1 MLFFLSFY
9 SNGCIAVFIS
19 ACTNVIQRRGDKK
32 KKLKKALLFGQSKS
46 LLHPRGPGG
55 HKQSVMTS
63 DLEHLP
69 GFSPGIPVWY
79 LPARAVAET
88 LHG

>member
-1 MLFFLSFY
+1 MLLFKVS
-9 SNGCIAVFIS
+9 IVMAVMLWLYQHASTLYKGGEI
-19 ACTNVIQRRGDKK
+19 KK
-32 KKLKKALLFGQSKS
+32 NMKALLYGQSKS

-88 LHG
+88 

>member
-1 MLFFLSFY
+1 MLLFKVSILM
-9 SNGCIAVFIS
+9 AVMLWLYQHASTLYKGGEI
-19 ACTNVIQRRGDKK
+19 KK
-32 KKLKKALLFGQSKS
+32 NMKALLYGQSKS

-88 LHG
+88 

>member
-1 MLFFLSFY
+1 M
-9 SNGCIAVFIS
+9 
-19 ACTNVIQRRGDKK
+19 
-32 KKLKKALLFGQSKS
+32 KALLFGQSKS